1 MMKSFE
7 DHWPSGV
14 SLTDFLSWPIR
25 RLEDQMMMKMVV
37 TVGGVKGVFVTRL
50 QTASERTLGVRVCE
64 DEWVCLCV

>member
-37 TVGGVKGVFVTRL
+37 TVGGSKECLLRGYKQLLKGLWGCVCVCVCVC
-50 QTASERTLGVRVCE
+50 VRR
-64 DEWVCLCV
+64 